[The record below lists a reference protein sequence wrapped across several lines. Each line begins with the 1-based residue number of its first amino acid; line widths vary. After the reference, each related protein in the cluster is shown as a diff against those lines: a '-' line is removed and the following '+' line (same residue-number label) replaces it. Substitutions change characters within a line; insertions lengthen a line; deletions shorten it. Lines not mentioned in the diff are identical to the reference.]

1 MQLYAYALRRPAGK
15 NDQPVEHDRLAL
27 TYEEME
33 EAERIANEA
42 ELLEE
47 LRNWVA
53 EYHVVTLPPEL
64 YGRLRGMLGGLSRSP
79 AKQAAS
85 RANGRLAAKAPRK
98 AAKAAE
104 EAPASSPP
112 GKPRAKPRA

>member
-1 MQLYAYALRRPAGK
+1 MKLYAYAMGRKGEPNYAY
-15 NDQPVEHDRLAL
+15 DRLAL
-27 TYEEME
+27 TWEDME
-33 EAERIANEA
+33 KAERLANEA
-42 ELLEE
+42 ELLPE
-47 LRNWVA
+47 LRDWEAKFV
-53 EYHVVTLPPEL
+53 EVTLPRDQ
-64 YGRLRGMLGGLSRSP
+64 YARLRGMLGGRSRSP

-85 RANGRLAAKAPRK
+85 RANGRLAATAPRK